1 MQSTPQVKQNAPT
14 KAVPMMECDE
24 LSREAFEQ
32 LLRENPGKVVLKFG
46 ATWCGPCQR
55 IEAHVQQWFS
65 SMPASVKCIMID
77 VDESFDLYA
86 AFKSKRQ
93 INGIPAIL
101 CFNKGN
107 LSYLPDLSVTGADF
121 DQVNTFFRQV
131 AASSSS

>member
-1 MQSTPQVKQNAPT
+1 
-14 KAVPMMECDE
+14 MECDE

-55 IEAHVQQWFS
+55 IEAHVHQWFS
-65 SMPASVKCIMID
+65 RMPASVKCIMID
-77 VDESFDLYA
+77 IDESFELYA

-107 LSYLPDLSVTGADF
+107 LSYLPDLSVAGADF

-131 AASSSS
+131 ATTSS

>member
-1 MQSTPQVKQNAPT
+1 MQFTPQVKVNTTT
-14 KAVPMMECDE
+14 KVVPMMECDE

-65 SMPASVKCIMID
+65 RMPNSVKCIMID
-77 VDESFDLYA
+77 IDESFDLYA

-101 CFNKGN
+101 CFNSGN
-107 LSYLPDLSVTGADF
+107 LSYLPDSSVAGADF

-131 AASSSS
+131 AATSS